1 MIQGAIFDADG
12 TLLDSMFIWDTIGE
26 DYLRSLGY
34 TPRENLNETF
44 KNMSLYQAA
53 CYYRSEYGVEL
64 SVEEIIDGVNGKI
77 EGLYR
82 HKVPL
87 KPGVR
92 EFLGQLAEAGVKMC
106 VATATDLP
114 LIRAALERGGVSGY
128 FSHIL
133 TCGQIGHGKDEP
145 VIYQEALARLGTER
159 PRTVVFEDSLYAVRT
174 AKAAGFPVAGVYDEH
189 EERTGEVQ
197 ALAGVY
203 LRDFSQL
210 DSFWKFASA
219 L

>member
-53 CYYRSEYGVEL
+53 CYYRSEYGVKL
-64 SVEEIIDGVNGKI
+64 SVEEIIEGVNRKI
-77 EGLYR
+77 ENLYR
-82 HKVPL
+82 YEVSL
-87 KPGVR
+87 K
-92 EFLGQLAEAGVKMC
+92 AGVKEFLKRLAKADVKIC
-106 VATATDLP
+106 VATATDQP
-114 LIRAALERGGVSGY
+114 LIRAALERWGVDGY
-128 FSHIL
+128 FTHIL
-133 TCGQIGHGKDEP
+133 TCGQVGHGKDEP
-145 VIYQEALARLGTER
+145 NIYEEALASLGTEKS
-159 PRTVVFEDSLYAVRT
+159 RTLVFEDALYAVRT
-174 AKAAGFPVAGVYDEH
+174 AKAAGFPVVGIYDSH
-189 EERTGEVQ
+189 EEYTGEVQ
-197 ALAGVY
+197 ALADFY
-203 LRDFSQL
+203 LTSFTQL

>member
-12 TLLDSMFIWDTIGE
+12 TLLDSMFIWDAIGE

-53 CYYRSEYGVEL
+53 CYYRSEYGVKL
-64 SVEEIIDGVNGKI
+64 SVEEIIDGVNRKI
-77 EGLYR
+77 EDLYR
-82 HKVPL
+82 YKVPL
-87 KPGVR
+87 KEGVPELLR
-92 EFLGQLAEAGVKMC
+92 RLAEAGVKMC

-114 LIRAALERGGVSGY
+114 LIQAALDRWEVGGY

-133 TCGQIGHGKDEP
+133 TCGQVGHGKDEP
-145 VIYQEALARLGTER
+145 AIYQEALARLGTEK
-159 PRTVVFEDSLYAVRT
+159 PRTAVFEDALYAART
-174 AKAAGFPVAGVYDEH
+174 AKAAGFPVVGVYDPH
-189 EERTGEVQ
+189 EEHTKEVQ
-197 ALAGVY
+197 ALAGCY
-203 LRDFSQL
+203 LTSFTQL